1 MAKSMRAAEYQKP
14 STEVQMGSSTPTMP
28 TNTQKAETQLAPLK
42 MRRSVSKVMKA
53 APSKA
58 YVLQSM
64 QPARA
69 K

>member
-14 STEVQMGSSTPTMP
+14 STEVQMGSNTPTMP
-28 TNTQKAETQLAPLK
+28 TKTQKAETQLAPLK

-58 YVLQSM
+58 
-64 QPARA
+64 
-69 K
+69 